1 MSLKTDKK
9 WISRSLPR
17 IDGEGKVDGSVNF
30 FSDLYPPGC
39 LYAKTV
45 RSPLAR
51 ARLTGIDTSKAE
63 ASPGVRCV
71 VTHRDIQGLNG
82 YGVFFTDA
90 PVLCFSGV
98 NYVGDPVALVA
109 ADSEDAAARAAEL
122 VEVGYEE
129 LPAVRSIEEALEPG
143 APALHP
149 EGNVARSNVIR
160 RGRFEKAVKEARH
173 VLRGSYETQKQKHM
187 FIEPEAGLGYVDGG
201 GVVNLFVGG
210 QSPFRDVLQV
220 ARSLGLPKEKV
231 RVVSFP
237 IGGAF
242 GGKDEVT
249 VQIHLALLALKS
261 RRPVKLMW
269 SREESGAAGFMRHAF
284 KLEMETGFDRDGK
297 IVANRAKI
305 LADTGPYRSFGP
317 AVLDV
322 AMETVNGPYLVPN
335 FIIDAKLVRTN
346 NGLSGAFR
354 GFGAPQSNFAIE
366 GQMSAAAEQ
375 FGFDK
380 AEVRKRNLWKEGKEG
395 NFGKKLVD
403 CDGLAE
409 CLRRASSSQLW
420 KSRGSLRSSRPWL
433 KRGVG
438 LSLAVKGM
446 GFGTLPDYPSA
457 AVEVDPRGQ
466 VTVGFSNPD
475 YGQGLVTTNMQ
486 IVAERLAVPL
496 TSVHVIDADSGM
508 VPDTGSSSASRS
520 TYTSGNALLKACEV
534 AISVLRVEAASELG
548 LGVDELTYSNGKF
561 MGKGREKD
569 IFRLA
574 KSMRLRG
581 LSTRFV
587 GTFEVPR
594 HMSTVKGSLEIPH
607 LIYNFAALVG
617 EVEVN
622 TLTGKVAAKRFMF
635 FPDIGR
641 VLNPVLA
648 SAQCDGGITQGLGY
662 ALTEEHVYVEGV
674 PKTTNFTTYLVPC
687 STDSP
692 EEIYTE
698 FITSCLDSGPFG
710 AKGVG
715 EIPIIPVA
723 SCVADAVSDATGTRI
738 SSIPLKPEKVLAA
751 LSRQAS
757 ERKSERWP

>member
-1 MSLKTDKK
+1 MDEK
-9 WISRSLPR
+9 WISRSIPR
-17 IDGEGKVDGSVNF
+17 IDGEGKVDGSVKF

-45 RSPLAR
+45 RSPFPR
-51 ARLTGIDTSKAE
+51 ARLTGIDVSKAE
-63 ASPGVRCV
+63 AAPGVRCV
-71 VTHRDIQGLNG
+71 VTHRDIRGLNR
-82 YGVFFTDA
+82 YGVFFADA
-90 PVLCFSGV
+90 PVLCSSGV

-109 ADSEDAAARAAEL
+109 ADSEDAAARGAEL
-122 VEVGYEE
+122 VDVGYEE
-129 LPAVRSIEEALEPG
+129 LPPVRSIEEALEPD

-149 EGNVARSNVIR
+149 EGNVARDSVVR
-160 RGRFEKAVKEARH
+160 RGSYERAIKAARH
-173 VLRGSYETQKQKHM
+173 VLCGSFDTQKQKHM
-187 FIEPEAGLGYVDGG
+187 FIEPEAGLGYVDDG

-220 ARSLGLPKEKV
+220 SRSLGLPKEKV

-237 IGGAF
+237 VGGAF

-249 VQIHLALLALKS
+249 LQIHLALLALKTRS
-261 RRPVKLMW
+261 LVKLMW

-284 KLEMETGFDRDGK
+284 KLDLETGFDQDGR
-297 IVANRAKI
+297 IVANRAKL

-322 AMETVNGPYLVPN
+322 AMETANGPYLVPN
-335 FIIDAKLVRTN
+335 YIIQAKLVRTN

-366 GQMSAAAEQ
+366 GQMSAAAER

-380 AEVRKRNLWKEGKEG
+380 VELRRRNLWKSGQEG
-395 NFGKKLVD
+395 NFGKKLED
-403 CDGLAE
+403 CEGLEE

-420 KSRGSLRSSRPWL
+420 KSRGNLKSNRPWL

-438 LSLAVKGM
+438 LSLAVKGV

-457 AVEVDPRGQ
+457 AIEVDPRGQ
-466 VTVGFSNPD
+466 IEVAFSNPD
-475 YGQGLVTTNMQ
+475 YGQGLITSNMQ
-486 IVAERLAVPL
+486 IVAESLGVPS
-496 TSVHVIDADSGM
+496 TCVHVIDADSGI

-520 TYTSGNALLKACEV
+520 TYTSGNALLRACGM
-534 AISVLRVEAASELG
+534 AIAALRVEAASELG
-548 LGVDELTYSNGKF
+548 FGPEELKYLDGKF
-561 MGKGREKD
+561 AGKGKERD

-574 KSMRLRG
+574 RGMRSKG
-581 LSTRFV
+581 LSTKFI

-594 HMSTVKGSLEIPH
+594 HLSTVRGSLEIPH
-607 LIYNFAALVG
+607 LIYSFAALVG
-617 EVEVN
+617 EVEVD
-622 TLTGKVAAKRFMF
+622 TLTGKVTAKRFMF

-648 SAQCDGGITQGLGY
+648 SAQCDGGIIQGLGY
-662 ALTEEHVYVEGV
+662 ALTEEHVYFEGV
-674 PKTTNFTTYLVPC
+674 PKTSNFTTYLVPC
-687 STDSP
+687 PTDSP

-698 FITSCLDSGPFG
+698 FVTSSLHSGPFG

-723 SCVADAVSDATGTRI
+723 SCIADAVSDATGTRI
-738 SSIPLKPEKVLAA
+738 RSIPLKPEKILAA
-751 LSRQAS
+751 LPKTRLG
-757 ERKSERWP
+757 RRFHK

>member
-1 MSLKTDKK
+1 MTVDEE

-17 IDGEGKVDGSVNF
+17 IDGEGKVDGSIRF
-30 FSDLYPPGC
+30 FSDLNPPGC

-45 RSPLAR
+45 RSPFPR
-51 ARLTGIDTSKAE
+51 ARLRGIDVSKAE

-71 VTHRDIQGLNG
+71 VTHRDIRGLNG

-90 PVLCFSGV
+90 PVLCSFRV
-98 NYVGDPVALVA
+98 NYVGDPIALVA
-109 ADSEDAAARAAEL
+109 ADSEDAAARGAEL

-129 LPAVRSIEEALEPG
+129 LSPIRSIEEALEPG

-149 EGNVARSNVIR
+149 EGNVARSSVVR
-160 RGRFEKAVKEARH
+160 RGRFEKAIKGARH
-173 VLRGSYETQKQKHM
+173 VLRGFYDTQKQKHM
-187 FIEPEAGLGYVDGG
+187 FIEPEAGLGYVDDG

-220 ARSLGLPKEKV
+220 SRSLGLPKEKV

-237 IGGAF
+237 VGGAF

-249 VQIHLALLALKS
+249 LQIHLALLALKA

-269 SREESGAAGFMRHAF
+269 SREESGTAGFMRHAF
-284 KLEMETGFDRDGK
+284 ELDLETGFDKDGR
-297 IVANRAKI
+297 IVANRAKL

-322 AMETVNGPYLVPN
+322 AMETSNGPYLVPN
-335 FIIDAKLVRTN
+335 FLIEAKLVRTN

-366 GQMSAAAEQ
+366 GQMSAAAEK

-380 AEVRKRNLWKEGKEG
+380 VDLRSMNLWKSGEEG
-395 NFGKKLVD
+395 NFGRKLGD
-403 CDGLAE
+403 CAGLKE
-409 CLRRASSSQLW
+409 CLRRASASQLW
-420 KSRGSLRSSRPWL
+420 KSRGRLKPSRPWV

-438 LSLAVKGM
+438 LSLAVKGV

-457 AVEVDPRGQ
+457 AIEVDPRGQ
-466 VTVGFSNPD
+466 VNVAFSNPD
-475 YGQGLVTTNMQ
+475 YGQGLVTTNLQM
-486 IVAERLAVPL
+486 VAERLGIPS
-496 TSVHVIDADSGM
+496 TSVHVINADSGM

-520 TYTSGNALLKACEV
+520 TYTSGNALLKACEM
-534 AISVLRVEAASELG
+534 AISVLRIVAASELG
-548 LGVDELTYSNGKF
+548 LQVDELKYEVGKF
-561 MGKGREKD
+561 TGKGKERD

-574 KSMRLRG
+574 KVLRSRG

-594 HMSTVKGSLEIPH
+594 HMSTVKGSLEMPH
-607 LIYNFAALVG
+607 MIYNFAALVG

-622 TLTGKVAAKRFMF
+622 VLTGKVTAKRFMF
-635 FPDIGR
+635 LPDIGR

-648 SAQCDGGITQGLGY
+648 SAQCDGGIIQGLGY
-662 ALTEEHVYVEGV
+662 ALTEEHVYVAGV
-674 PKTTNFTTYLVPC
+674 PKSTNFTTYLVPC
-687 STDSP
+687 PTDSP

-698 FITSCLDSGPFG
+698 FVTSRLDSGPFG

-723 SCVADAVSDATGTRI
+723 SCIADAVSDATGTRI
-738 SSIPLKPEKVLAA
+738 RSIPLKPWKVLGALAGPAA
-751 LSRQAS
+751 GNKLAR
-757 ERKSERWP
+757 